1 MHALLKP
8 AHADATI
15 LRHHVITTSLIATPT
30 AACGNNT
37 APFCFSSAE
46 ISLAMLFAETGSGQT
61 RLTEGTTFVRNR
73 ARRFR
78 TRGDHGGRPGL
89 TPPRA
94 LLLRSCYASQE
105 RENMHV
111 NESVSDQDCCPRPA
125 LVKSSCALART
136 QRAVFLSQFPE
147 GKLSNSPLCSI
158 HLLPLPPQT
167 MMTFY
172 RLRPAWICCARGS
185 DHHHRHR
192 HDRHHHDRRH
202 GRRRRLRTQGVHS
215 RPSYPC
221 VNQKANQRA
230 FCSVSYVR
238 H

>member
-1 MHALLKP
+1 
-8 AHADATI
+8 
-15 LRHHVITTSLIATPT
+15 
-30 AACGNNT
+30 
-37 APFCFSSAE
+37 
-46 ISLAMLFAETGSGQT
+46 
-61 RLTEGTTFVRNR
+61 
-73 ARRFR
+73 
-78 TRGDHGGRPGL
+78 
-89 TPPRA
+89 
-94 LLLRSCYASQE
+94 
-105 RENMHV
+105 MHV

-136 QRAVFLSQFPE
+136 QRAVFLSRFPE

-167 MMTFY
+167 MMTFCP
-172 RLRPAWICCARGS
+172 LRPTWICCARDS
-185 DHHHRHR
+185 DHRRHR
-192 HDRHHHDRRH
+192 HDRRH
-202 GRRRRLRTQGVHS
+202 GRRRRLKTEGVHS